1 MIFRTE
7 EKEYNNV
14 SAVEIVRAMEHD
26 AANYPHRGGTLRQFL
41 QWSLTHLD
49 DRIPQR
55 ELDLSDTLSD
65 ERLALSYLYLRDEYR
80 VGELLSGPRET

>member
-7 EKEYNNV
+7 EKEYHKA
-14 SAVEIVRAMEHD
+14 SAVEIVRELEHD

-41 QWSLTHLD
+41 LWSLTYLD
-49 DRIPQR
+49 NRIPRR
-55 ELDLSDTLSD
+55 ELDLSDMLGD
-65 ERLALSYLYLRDEYR
+65 EKLALSYLYLRDEYG